1 MFGSIEH
8 PNRTCAADLSSAG
21 NTEMIKENWRA
32 ILLSLLAANL
42 VFMGLL
48 EMQRRV
54 IWENERDYLV
64 RIEQAATSTDKTQ
77 ASYDYLTRVLLDI
90 QARVNAVEIAVQ
102 EVPANVKITRDLQA
116 RLNSL
121 QVAVQQLSPA
131 KQ

>member
-1 MFGSIEH
+1 
-8 PNRTCAADLSSAG
+8 
-21 NTEMIKENWRA
+21 MIKENWRA
-32 ILLSLLAANL
+32 ILLALLAANL

-77 ASYDYLTRVLLDI
+77 ASYDYLTRVLVDI
-90 QARVNAVEIAVQ
+90 QARVNEVQIAAQ
-102 EVPANVKITRDLQA
+102 TAPANARDIQT